1 MKGVRNMPVVHFSV
15 CGADD
20 FFFSSLLALGQ
31 KVSLPLL
38 ARTCLRK
45 FRCYIENV
53 RSKTDWRG

>member
-1 MKGVRNMPVVHFSV
+1 MLEGHFSV

-20 FFFSSLLALGQ
+20 FFVSSLLAQGP

-45 FRCYIENV
+45 SRYCIESV
-53 RSKTDWRG
+53 RSKTDLKG